1 MILVT
6 TSRRPTGRTRTLCN
20 DLARSIPRAVRI
32 NRGKLNLDGIAEK
45 ALEIDADRV
54 VVVNRWKGGPG
65 KIEFFK
71 AGSEGLTPVFP
82 ILYVAGIRFQRE
94 FNVRIGSVQSL
105 AVTVS
110 PRCSLEATKT
120 AESLANFFSV
130 PFSPKEKG
138 SSKYQAS
145 MHFSSDASRRT
156 QITFML
162 LSKFIEAGPRMII
175 SHTVWEGCE

>member
-6 TSRRPTGRTRTLCN
+6 TSRRPTGRIRTLCN
-20 DLARSIPRAVRI
+20 DLARSIPGAVRI
-32 NRGKLNLDGIAEK
+32 NRGKMNLEGVAEK

-54 VVVNRWKGGPG
+54 VVVNRWRGGAG

-82 ILYVAGIRFQRE
+82 ILYIASIRLQRE
-94 FNVRIGSVQSL
+94 LNVRIGPVRSL
-105 AVTVS
+105 AVTMLPECS
-110 PRCSLEATKT
+110 PEVMKT
-120 AESLANFFSV
+120 AESLANFFNI
-130 PFSPKEKG
+130 PFLPKEKTPL
-138 SSKYQAS
+138 KHQAS

-162 LSKFIEAGPRMII
+162 LPKFIEAGPRIII
-175 SHTVWEGCE
+175 SHAVWESRK